1 MEFKRKGPVA
11 QEEIDDL
18 SNNERRKN
26 ISSNPFLVAHHF
38 HSRVTTILSY
48 LKTSQSLGKYRVKD
62 LFYRVEFQLRGKIAL
77 HLTQAS
83 KTYMEDTVIRNYALR
98 EEGKFVNFDTVEFA
112 EECVFPHLFPKGA
125 IYLNYF
131 L

>member
-1 MEFKRKGPVA
+1 MEFERKGPVA

-62 LFYRVEFQLRGKIAL
+62 FFYRVEFQLRGKIAL

-83 KTYMEDTVIRNYALR
+83 KTHIGDTVIRNYAPG

-112 EECVFPHLFPKGA
+112 EERAFPHLFPKGA

>member
-1 MEFKRKGPVA
+1 MKWDEIQRAVMEFERKGPVA

-48 LKTSQSLGKYRVKD
+48 LITSQSLGKYRVKD
-62 LFYRVEFQLRGKIAL
+62 FFYRVEFQLRGKIAL
-77 HLTQAS
+77 HLTHS
-83 KTYMEDTVIRNYALR
+83 NTVIFINIISS
-98 EEGKFVNFDTVEFA
+98 K
-112 EECVFPHLFPKGA
+112 
-125 IYLNYF
+125 
-131 L
+131 